1 MDEKNVIPE
10 LTEKEKLEL
19 GKQIARLEPK
29 VFKVREEYEKLL
41 DQLAELH
48 DRRHPERRE
57 KAIKETLYKTYL
69 KSQKSLEQVINY
81 MMRRSS
87 DEDDELWDEW

>member
-1 MDEKNVIPE
+1 MKNCS
-10 LTEKEKLEL
+10 TNW
-19 GKQIARLEPK
+19 PK
-29 VFKVREEYEKLL
+29 
-41 DQLAELH
+41 LH

-57 KAIKETLYKTYL
+57 EAIKETLYKTYL
-69 KSQKSLEQVINY
+69 KSPKSLEQVINY